1 MFGPFYAR
9 SLAFAICVALATL
22 SPHAARAHVD
32 GHPSVHDTVSAIR
45 TRMTTGMPLET
56 LRILTRPE
64 LVNFLTDEERSVL
77 GSEHLSFTLAEAAT
91 VYVMHDVGLG
101 DDPFWLTAR
110 DFAKTDMS
118 VMIDGDPFD
127 VWSKEFDAGF
137 VGLGVNSLQ
146 GGYEHYAV
154 AVTAKAIALTDVY
167 PSYHDLATAEVG
179 ERPYTDRDNEIES
192 LPEALVG
199 ATLVRTSRDDRN
211 NGQLLNVFTF
221 TDYPATSAPDQVVLT
236 WSDDPKTTV
245 TVQWRTSTEV
255 TYGVVSYTTRRGYN
269 SFTPTGP
276 ASVRAETVLLETP
289 ETVNDP
295 VSNRHTAVLRG
306 LTPDTAYVY
315 AVGDGTSAGTTELV
329 EFTTAPEGNA
339 PFSFVYMGDA
349 QNGLDRW
356 GTLVHNAFRE
366 RPD

>member
-118 VMIDGDPFD
+118 VMIDGDPF
-127 VWSKEFDAGF
+127 ERG
-137 VGLGVNSLQ
+137 VGVELSDHATEAAVERLGSAD
-146 GGYEHYAV
+146 G
-154 AVTAKAIALTDVY
+154 
-167 PSYHDLATAEVG
+167 VG
-179 ERPYTDRDNEIES
+179 EQQAAEQR
-192 LPEALVG
+192 
-199 ATLVRTSRDDRN
+199 
-211 NGQLLNVFTF
+211 
-221 TDYPATSAPDQVVLT
+221 SAIISTVAPPPVV
-236 WSDDPKTTV
+236 
-245 TVQWRTSTEV
+245 
-255 TYGVVSYTTRRGYN
+255 
-269 SFTPTGP
+269 
-276 ASVRAETVLLETP
+276 
-289 ETVNDP
+289 
-295 VSNRHTAVLRG
+295 
-306 LTPDTAYVY
+306 
-315 AVGDGTSAGTTELV
+315 
-329 EFTTAPEGNA
+329 
-339 PFSFVYMGDA
+339 
-349 QNGLDRW
+349 
-356 GTLVHNAFRE
+356 
-366 RPD
+366 